1 MGKME
6 KVENNTNFMD
16 NAPRVNILEYSFND
30 IDIIKNEDSF
40 ALYNKGIR
48 WMTLDLKTNKQIKEF
63 YSQYDM
69 AYGNVMLTGFG
80 FGLLTS
86 WLDSKPNVESITV
99 VEISEDVVKA
109 FLKNNKLSDKVKIVI
124 KDASEYKDVGRYD
137 CLFLDHYETQN
148 DFWFIRD
155 IKRLAANIPN
165 HNLFWAWSMEEKML
179 NNFYN
184 YEHFEIEEVLKKED
198 LFIQELYYNF
208 KNNVL
213 GLNTMPDLSP
223 ELIKQYIR
231 AYYDRLEYVW

>member
-1 MGKME
+1 MGKVE
-6 KVENNTNFMD
+6 KVKNKINFMD
-16 NAPRVNILEYSFND
+16 GVPRINILEDSFND
-30 IDIIKNEDSF
+30 IDIIKDGDSF

-80 FGLLTS
+80 FGILAS
-86 WLDSKPNVESITV
+86 WLASKPSVESVTV
-99 VEISEDVVKA
+99 VEISEDIVQA
-109 FLKNNKLSDKVKIVI
+109 FLKNNKISDKIKIMI
-124 KDASEYKDVGRYD
+124 EDASKYKDTKRYD

-155 IKRLAANIPN
+155 VKRLANNIPN

-179 NNFYN
+179 NNFYS
-184 YEHFEIEEVLKKED
+184 YKDFDIQQVLEKDEI
-198 LFIQELYYNF
+198 FIKELYSNF

-213 GLNTMPDLSP
+213 GINTMPDLSP
-223 ELIKQYIR
+223 ELIKQYFK
-231 AYYDRLEYVW
+231 AYYDRIEYV